1 MGAQAALLVVGWR
14 ALLAAAVLL
23 LAGCTDRPEPVAAED
38 YSEFFL
44 WAGVDPQPVLDR
56 ARVVYLLDGEV
67 RAGGAARLV
76 SLRPGVPRIGHAQ
89 LWLVVRTE
97 RLDWTEATW
106 ASVLADLARWE
117 KAGNRVAGLQID
129 FDAATRGLDRYG
141 GFLSEARRRLPR
153 RFALSITGLMD
164 WSANGDPAML
174 ARLAGTVDEVVVQ
187 TYQGRATIPGYA
199 AYVDRLA
206 RLPIPHKLALVQ
218 HGEWRAP
225 PSLARDPRF
234 RGYVVFLVNPD

>member
-1 MGAQAALLVVGWR
+1 MVSRR
-14 ALLAAAVLL
+14 ALLAAAILT
-23 LAGCTDRPEPVAAED
+23 LAGCADQARPVAAD
-38 YSEFFL
+38 DHAEFFL
-44 WAGVDPQPVLDR
+44 WAGVAPQPALDR

-67 RAGGAARLV
+67 RAGGTARLV
-76 SLRPGVPRIGHAQ
+76 PLRPAAPRIGHAQ

-97 RLDWTEATW
+97 RLDWDETTW
-106 ASVLADLARWE
+106 AAVLADLARWE
-117 KAGNRVAGLQID
+117 KAGNSVAGLQID
-129 FDAATRGLDRYG
+129 FDAATRGLEGYAA
-141 GFLSEARRRLPR
+141 FLAKVRKNLPA

-187 TYQGRATIPGYA
+187 TYQGRATIPGYE

-218 HGEWRAP
+218 HGQWRAP
-225 PSLARDPRF
+225 PSLAHDPMF
-234 RGYVVFLVNPD
+234 RGYVVFLVNSRR